1 MAKDKNENNYED
13 AAKRDLEKREED
25 SGLFEQE
32 KKKQEQIDATFEKEA
47 PKRTAIA
54 KSSDWQKKNED
65 RGEEYKLGWTNLPIS
80 QFPSGGLFYPED
92 IRVSIR
98 AATVKEIRQFSVVN
112 DEDPFSIDEGM
123 NHIMSSCVNVNIKG
137 KISNWKDILEEDRI
151 HVVLSVR
158 ELTFKEGENK
168 MEIPFEC
175 EDCGA
180 EGHIPFKN
188 DHLRPTSVKDEM
200 MKYFDHETRTFQ
212 VRTKSSGTLTLKPP
226 TIGVMRIITEW
237 IKENSQTEGQ
247 RKRLDQGF
255 LKCLPFLQHDWRGF
269 KKEKIKDLQV
279 EFMGWDS
286 TKYST
291 FFHIVDMIKVG
302 VDAEVHDTCKSCGAE
317 VHAPIMFP
325 GGIKSLFVVSDI
337 SSELL

>member
-1 MAKDKNENNYED
+1 MSKDENNYEE
-13 AAKRDLEKREED
+13 AGRKDLEKRED
-25 SGLFEQE
+25 DGGLFDAEQKRRE
-32 KKKQEQIDATFEKEA
+32 EVDKELSQEAK
-47 PKRTAIA
+47 PTALG

-65 RGEEYKLGWTNLPIS
+65 RGEEYKLGWVNLPIS
-80 QFPSGGLFYPED
+80 QFPSSGLFYAED

-112 DEDPFSIDEGM
+112 DDDPFSIDEGM

-151 HVVLSVR
+151 HVVLAVR
-158 ELTFKEGENK
+158 ELTFKEGENN
-168 MEIPFEC
+168 MEIPYEC
-175 EDCGA
+175 EECGA
-180 EGHIPFKN
+180 EGKIPFKN
-188 DHLRPTSVKDEM
+188 DHLEAAKVKDEM
-200 MKYFDHETRTFQ
+200 MKYFDHESRTFL
-212 VRTKSSGTLTLKPP
+212 VKTKSSGTLELKPP
-226 TIGVMRIITEW
+226 TIGVMRVITEW

-302 VDAEVHDTCKSCGAE
+302 VDAEVHGTCQSCGAE

-325 GGIKSLFVVSDI
+325 GGIKSLFIVSDI
-337 SSELL
+337 TSELL

>member
-1 MAKDKNENNYED
+1 MSEDNNKNKDFEK
-13 AAKRDLEKREED
+13 AAEKDLEKREND
-25 SGLFEQE
+25 GLFEKE
-32 KKKQEQIDATFEKEA
+32 KKQREQVDAEFKDKE
-47 PKRTAIA
+47 PTVTSLG
-54 KSSDWQKKNED
+54 KSADWQKKNED
-65 RGEEYKLGWTNLPIS
+65 KGEEYKLGWTNLPIS
-80 QFPSGGLFYPED
+80 QFPSGGLFYAED

-168 MEIPFEC
+168 MEIPYEC
-175 EDCGA
+175 QDCGA
-180 EGHIPFKN
+180 EGKIPFKN
-188 DHLRPTSVKDEM
+188 DHLRPTAVKDDM
-200 MKYFDHETRTFQ
+200 MKYFDHDSRTFK
-212 VRTKSSGTLTLKPP
+212 VKTKSSGTLELRPP
-226 TIGVMRIITEW
+226 TIGVMRVITDW

-269 KKEKIKDLQV
+269 KKDKIKDIQV
-279 EFMGWDS
+279 DFMGWDA

-302 VDAEVHDTCKSCGAE
+302 VDAECHSTCTNCGAE
-317 VHAPIMFP
+317 VQAPIMFP
-325 GGIKSLFVVSDI
+325 GGVKSLFVVSDI
-337 SSELL
+337 AGELL